1 MSAKRVYTDYL
12 SDILIA
18 ATHAQSFVA
27 GLNFDAFQADPEKV
41 YAVTRALEIIG
52 EAARQL
58 PESLLARHPELP
70 WHEMIGMRN
79 VVIHEYFGVE
89 YEVLWRTVHEDLPPL
104 RVAVKAILE
113 AER

>member
-1 MSAKRVYTDYL
+1 
-12 SDILIA
+12 
-18 ATHAQSFVA
+18 
-27 GLNFDAFQADPEKV
+27 V

-52 EAARQL
+52 EAARQF
-58 PESLLARHPELP
+58 PESPLARYPELP

-79 VVIHEYFGVE
+79 VVIHEYFGVD

>member
-1 MSAKRVYTDYL
+1 MKATRVYADYL

-18 ATHAQSFVA
+18 ATHAQNFVA
-27 GLNFDAFQADPEKV
+27 GLDFDTFQTDAEKV

-58 PESLLARHPELP
+58 PESLLERHPELP

-79 VVIHEYFGVE
+79 VVIHEYFGVDHA
-89 YEVLWRTVHEDLPPL
+89 VLWRTVHEDLPPL
-104 RVAVKAILE
+104 CAAVTAILE
-113 AER
+113 EER

>member
-1 MSAKRVYTDYL
+1 MSVQRVYTDYL

-18 ATHAQSFVA
+18 ATNAQNFVA
-27 GLNFDAFQADPEKV
+27 GLHFDAFQADAEKV

-58 PESLLARHPELP
+58 PESLLARYPELP

-79 VVIHEYFGVE
+79 VVFHVFGVD
-89 YEVLWRTVHEDLPPL
+89 YECQRTSLTRL
-104 RVAVKAILE
+104 RPNHRRSIP
-113 AER
+113 RQI

>member
-18 ATHAQSFVA
+18 ATNAQNFVA
-27 GLNFDAFQADPEKV
+27 GLNFDAFQADAEKV

-58 PESLLARHPELP
+58 PESLLERHPELP

-79 VVIHEYFGVE
+79 VVIHEYFGVD

-104 RVAVKAILE
+104 RVAVKAIFE